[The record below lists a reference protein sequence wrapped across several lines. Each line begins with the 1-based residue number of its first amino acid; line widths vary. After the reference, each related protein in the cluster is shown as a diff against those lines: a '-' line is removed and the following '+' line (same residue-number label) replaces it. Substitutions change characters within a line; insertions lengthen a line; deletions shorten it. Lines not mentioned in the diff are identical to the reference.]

1 MLTTLTN
8 TLFCAITASLVAFCL
23 FIGMLF
29 AVGALIDHGVIHMVP
44 AYCIEK
50 QVEGK

>member
-8 TLFCAITASLVAFCL
+8 TLFCVITASLVAFFL
-23 FIGMLF
+23 FIGTLF
-29 AVGALIDHGVIHMVP
+29 TVGALIDHGVIHMIP
-44 AYCIEK
+44 AYCYER